1 MSAAFYPWLVNHLW
15 QSTLS
20 AGIAALVVL
29 ALRQNNAAVRY
40 RIWFLASL
48 KFLLP
53 FSLFVGLGNQLDWFR
68 PEIPPAAQ
76 MTPITVVA
84 GASSPVAPK
93 ATSASADLVLP
104 ETERGRFPGREVTLN
119 ALKGDFEQLNKTG
132 GGDLGGLRAKIH
144 NEIAI
149 AARET
154 IADIV
159 HEPQARDFDRVRG
172 SLQRANNNIQRI
184 AAANIYAQRA
194 QAAVT
199 QAIEDVAAVLIFIKE
214 HPTGGAPAPPAIM
227 PDFSPAQADRGR
239 YPGKE
244 TTLNNLK
251 SALDVLAAIP
261 GGDLGG
267 LRAKIQNEIIAA
279 ANETLADIR
288 ESARRERDEKN
299 AAGVP
304 PPDR

>member
-144 NEIAI
+144 NEIA
-149 AARET
+149 RCKG
-154 IADIV
+154 DDCGYR
-159 HEPQARDFDRVRG
+159 P
-172 SLQRANNNIQRI
+172 RA
-184 AAANIYAQRA
+184 
-194 QAAVT
+194 T
-199 QAIEDVAAVLIFIKE
+199 
-214 HPTGGAPAPPAIM
+214 
-227 PDFSPAQADRGR
+227 
-239 YPGKE
+239 
-244 TTLNNLK
+244 
-251 SALDVLAAIP
+251 
-261 GGDLGG
+261 
-267 LRAKIQNEIIAA
+267 
-279 ANETLADIR
+279 
-288 ESARRERDEKN
+288 SARFR
-299 AAGVP
+299 
-304 PPDR
+304 